1 MVSIQKQITGLFIY
15 IIGFSGS
22 GKLSTAIELSHMV
35 DALIVSSS
43 FPYNAQIHTVYGD
56 VFEQEK
62 IPKGVQ
68 DKIYD
73 ITQTMLQV
81 IESYPT
87 KSKNYIFFDEL
98 VEGSDH
104 DIRMY
109 NSVVSLSTKMNTR
122 VLPIVLRC
130 NLSTLQKRIELK
142 NKRGNKKII
151 SASNSVERFKS
162 RDLLVPT
169 NAIEIENSNIS
180 AREVAEEIMSQ
191 AYQFSNTT

>member
-1 MVSIQKQITGLFIY
+1 MVNIKKQITGLFIY

-22 GKLSTAIELSHMV
+22 GKLSTAIELSNMV

-43 FPYNAQIHTVYGD
+43 FPHNAQIHTVYGD
-56 VFEQEK
+56 VFEPDK

-68 DKIYD
+68 DKVYD

-81 IESYPT
+81 IETYPT

-104 DIRMY
+104 DLRMY
-109 NSVVSLSTKMNTR
+109 NSVVSLSAKMNTR

-130 NLSTLQKRIELK
+130 DLSTLQKRIELK

-151 SASNSVERFKS
+151 NASNLIERFKS
-162 RDLLVPT
+162 RDLFVPP
-169 NAIEIENSNIS
+169 NAIEIENSNMG
-180 AREVAEEIMSQ
+180 AREVAEEIISQ
-191 AYQFSNTT
+191 I

>member
-191 AYQFSNTT
+191 ACQFSNTT